1 MPKFYKRGALGRM
14 VEAEGGSSDPELAE
28 VRMTEEEYRGMVDQ
42 IRSAKRDAEYA
53 RADAREKI
61 AAAQRRSQQE
71 AAEYKRQ
78 AEATADRRVQIAQ
91 AGARKSEEEAVALRA
106 ELSATRE
113 ALQKEK
119 YLHGNM
125 IRIMKERAN
134 QTRGIKPKKQH
145 DGYLVLESRQW
156 VERYTVE
163 TWDTEDH
170 KKRYSEDLRTAIR
183 QGYLR
188 VEQKTANVWKSIL
201 QTPYDASIP
210 LNQIRSKVEDDDLWV
225 GGILKDIGCPG
236 MCENVANGTYM
247 EFGKSEDGYDQNGL
261 YKWKFKA
268 NYRSGLWELEI
279 FTTKSLR
286 VPEHRRPPQRLK
298 GKGKPQ
304 KKAAGAETLYAD
316 DSDLDH
322 TWYPDASDLF
332 GDQWDENDDD

>member
-14 VEAEGGSSDPELAE
+14 IEAEGGSSDPELAE
-28 VRMTEEEYRGMVDQ
+28 VRMTDEEYHDLWNQ

-53 RADAREKI
+53 RTDAREKI
-61 AAAQRRSQQE
+61 AAAQKRSQQE
-71 AAEYKRQ
+71 TAEYKRQ
-78 AEATADRRVQIAQ
+78 TEATADRRVQIAQ
-91 AGARKSEEEAVALRA
+91 ASAQRSEEEASSLRA
-106 ELSATRE
+106 ELSTARE
-113 ALQKEK
+113 VLQKEK
-119 YLHGNM
+119 YLYGNM
-125 IRIMKERAN
+125 VRIMKERAN

-170 KKRYSEDLRTAIR
+170 KKRYSEDRGTAIR

-210 LNQIRSKVEDDDLWV
+210 LNQIRSKVEDDDLWA

-236 MCENVANGTYM
+236 MCKNEVNGTYM
-247 EFGKSEDGYDQNGL
+247 DFGKSEDGYEQNGL

-279 FTTKSLR
+279 FTTKSLC
-286 VPEHRRPPQRLK
+286 VPEHRRPPQKAK
-298 GKGKPQ
+298 GKSYSK
-304 KKAAGAETLYAD
+304 KKAAGAENEYAD
-316 DSDLDH
+316 DSALFEG
-322 TWYPDASDLF
+322 WYPDLN
-332 GDQWDENDDD
+332 DED